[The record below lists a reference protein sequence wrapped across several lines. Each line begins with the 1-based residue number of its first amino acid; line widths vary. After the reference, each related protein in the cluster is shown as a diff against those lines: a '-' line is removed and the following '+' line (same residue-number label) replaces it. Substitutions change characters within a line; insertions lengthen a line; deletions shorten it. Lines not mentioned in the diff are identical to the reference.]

1 MVCEMRVVR
10 ADAGEGVKEK
20 KNGCEKW
27 GGFIVVPCVFL
38 LPGAVPT
45 FWGDHGFGFGL

>member
-1 MVCEMRVVR
+1 MRVVR
-10 ADAGEGVKEK
+10 ADAGEGGRLPGGEGEK
-20 KNGCEKW
+20 KKKMGWVYRWVMCL
-27 GGFIVVPCVFL
+27 L